1 MRCLASQPNPSY
13 SSRCSMRIA
22 TATAFSLVG
31 GQCVGI
37 TGVFRCWIA
46 PQSCLMETTNS
57 PFFRSGEAGMLP
69 LFYFSLFQWGGCTCK
84 FDRRRPPLPPIEKLS
99 TGKLPDTSYPQA
111 TVDSVDNFCKLLIL
125 LVFFWTLTNG

>member
-1 MRCLASQPNPSY
+1 
-13 SSRCSMRIA
+13 MRIA

-46 PQSCLMETTNS
+46 PKSCLMETTNS
-57 PFFRSGEAGMLP
+57 FFFVAGSGDVAPFSTFR
-69 LFYFSLFQWGGCTCK
+69 FFGGGDVPTIITAA
-84 FDRRRPPLPPIEKLS
+84 DHPLPPIEKLS
-99 TGKLPDTSYPQA
+99 TGKLPDASYPQA

-125 LVFFWTLTNG
+125 LEFF